1 MYMAL
6 RWFEATLEQNLR
18 YVHTLNVSHDALQ
31 EVSVMYGRFQR
42 LRVNVHAHALNLN
55 NQYFTLL

>member
-6 RWFEATLEQNLR
+6 RWLEETLQQNLH
-18 YVHTLNVSHDALQ
+18 YVQTLNVWNDDLRK
-31 EVSVMYGRFQR
+31 VMIMYVRFQT

-55 NQYFTLL
+55 NQYLALL

>member
-6 RWFEATLEQNLR
+6 RWLEETLQQNLR